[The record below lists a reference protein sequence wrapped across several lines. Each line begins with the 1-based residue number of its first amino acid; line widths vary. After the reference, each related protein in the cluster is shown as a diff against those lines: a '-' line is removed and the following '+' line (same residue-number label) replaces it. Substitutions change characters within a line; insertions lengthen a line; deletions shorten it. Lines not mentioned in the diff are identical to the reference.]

1 MKEWALK
8 YAQMGLAVLPVKP
21 PRLGGESPGKRSY
34 ISEWQHK
41 ATTDREQIEEW
52 WTKWPDA
59 NIGIATGTK
68 SGGLVVIDLDVDEEK
83 GKNGCEFFKKW
94 EAENGALPE
103 TAQTITGRGG
113 THLLYRDS
121 ATQRNKQ
128 GLYNGVD
135 IRGDG
140 GYFLAPPS
148 LHKNGNTYEWDCA
161 FHIDDIP
168 IAQADNRVIEFLT
181 PKTKSEG
188 QQSFYM
194 PDKLPEGQRTSG
206 LISLIGSQR
215 SRGLS
220 EEAIRAAVKA
230 ENEARCEPPLT
241 DEELEREIFPAL
253 TRGWKA
259 DHPYYEKPDFIK
271 ELEEEKDERGFC
283 HLSHFSQV
291 SWDIL
296 PEFNCEWLPSDYKGM
311 VVGLSESLQVPLEM
325 AGVAVLIIAS
335 LAIQKKFTI
344 HPKPDWYESLNLYSA
359 IIAKPSERKSQT
371 QRAVTEPVYQF
382 EQIENE
388 RRQPEITEYQTKKTM
403 LIRQKEG
410 LIKAASSIAKKGKDY
425 VTQADIMNIQE
436 QLDNLEEIHPLRL
449 VADDITAEA
458 LITLMKQNDER
469 MAIVSSEGGLFQIM
483 AGIYSKDK
491 SNIDVYLKSYSGDA
505 LYVDRKTREPDHLG
519 HPLLT
524 LLLFVQP
531 TVIDE
536 IMQSKEFKGRGL
548 LARFLYV
555 IPKSYVGK
563 RNFDV
568 KAMDPFTVDSY
579 HGKITNL
586 LKIPV
591 PQKPGVITLTD
602 EAYQLTKDFFYEIEP
617 QLVDELED
625 IGDWAGKLHGQTM
638 RIAGVLHC
646 MRCEDQSDVIPISSD
661 TMSKAI
667 EMGRY
672 FLEHAKAAYRI
683 MGLSDTE
690 EERDAKYILNRLMTN
705 DFNDFNDK
713 NISKR
718 ELLRLCQRF
727 KTSEQMQPGL
737 DELVKRGY
745 VKIEKIQT
753 GGKGRPSE
761 AITINPIYLE
771 QEGDRDD
778 R

>member
-1 MKEWALK
+1 
-8 YAQMGLAVLPVKP
+8 
-21 PRLGGESPGKRSY
+21 
-34 ISEWQHK
+34 
-41 ATTDREQIEEW
+41 
-52 WTKWPDA
+52 
-59 NIGIATGTK
+59 
-68 SGGLVVIDLDVDEEK
+68 
-83 GKNGCEFFKKW
+83 
-94 EAENGALPE
+94 
-103 TAQTITGRGG
+103 
-113 THLLYRDS
+113 
-121 ATQRNKQ
+121 
-128 GLYNGVD
+128 
-135 IRGDG
+135 
-140 GYFLAPPS
+140 
-148 LHKNGNTYEWDCA
+148 
-161 FHIDDIP
+161 
-168 IAQADNRVIEFLT
+168 
-181 PKTKSEG
+181 
-188 QQSFYM
+188 
-194 PDKLPEGQRTSG
+194 
-206 LISLIGSQR
+206 
-215 SRGLS
+215 
-220 EEAIRAAVKA
+220 
-230 ENEARCEPPLT
+230 
-241 DEELEREIFPAL
+241 
-253 TRGWKA
+253 
-259 DHPYYEKPDFIK
+259 
-271 ELEEEKDERGFC
+271 
-283 HLSHFSQV
+283 
-291 SWDIL
+291 
-296 PEFNCEWLPSDYKGM
+296 
-311 VVGLSESLQVPLEM
+311 
-325 AGVAVLIIAS
+325 
-335 LAIQKKFTI
+335 
-344 HPKPDWYESLNLYSA
+344 LNLYSA